1 MTPLSSHH
9 FSLLPQTLIYHLDN
23 SISMS
28 HLVFQR
34 NNFLLQII
42 YLFHTI
48 HGRCYQVDL
57 DKSILLV
64 LVFDLGNKELPF
76 RVTNL
81 CSSFFLLLFYHLGHN
96 TTIYH
101 VSWSS
106 LQAYLYNKSQL
117 IAILCDFYRKISS
130 LFLSNFL
137 LKPDI
142 LFPLERIICLNEK
155 VRLTM

>member
-1 MTPLSSHH
+1 
-9 FSLLPQTLIYHLDN
+9 
-23 SISMS
+23 
-28 HLVFQR
+28 
-34 NNFLLQII
+34 
-42 YLFHTI
+42 
-48 HGRCYQVDL
+48 
-57 DKSILLV
+57 
-64 LVFDLGNKELPF
+64 NKELPF

-155 VRLTM
+155 VRLTMRISTYTTTIFYNNNDLNK